1 MISGKQDQPIKPWKE
16 QPRAA
21 SPYRHISMH
30 VMSCHVMSLV
40 IEISY
45 SYPSGCELVN

>member
-30 VMSCHVMSLV
+30 VMSFV

-45 SYPSGCELVN
+45 NYPSGCELVN